1 MNPKKNSIATLSG
14 SFISGL
20 ALLIATPLCLR
31 IYGPVNSSLLLI
43 SWSFISFGST
53 FDFGVGKL
61 ILYLIPRVNNKYQ
74 KQRIYIS
81 AQVLAFKR
89 SIFLLSLLVPILSLF
104 IYIIPN
110 TNNIFQSKLELLYF
124 YLALSVSVIFSSF
137 SFISRSSLE
146 SLNRFVTSNI
156 LRSLGL
162 CSLFFISLIAAY
174 LNIDINPLL
183 LFITFVL
190 ISRIGFF
197 LLTDFLVR
205 RSFFPVQGFNFKSFY
220 NFDYKYIYNSFLLR
234 TISSNSI
241 WLLIASFCAPL
252 IINLDIVLVSFLSGA
267 EQSSYYAAI
276 QGFLLK
282 ILVIPGS
289 LAASLLPYFSSIK
302 VKENIL
308 RKAKLYAYRL
318 VFLMSAVLLLL
329 NIISR
334 SLLPLYLDIKESSE
348 IPYSWIYI
356 VFSLISCGVFL
367 NSVGLVYLTVLTSLG
382 EFKFLAKL
390 YSYEL
395 LCFVPTFAFCVKYF
409 GVTGGAFIWLL
420 RSLLDTYFLFKKA
433 TNSDIVNVNLN

>member
-1 MNPKKNSIATLSG
+1 VNPKKNSIATLSG

-308 RKAKLYAYRL
+308 RKA
-318 VFLMSAVLLLL
+318 
-329 NIISR
+329 
-334 SLLPLYLDIKESSE
+334 
-348 IPYSWIYI
+348 
-356 VFSLISCGVFL
+356 
-367 NSVGLVYLTVLTSLG
+367 
-382 EFKFLAKL
+382 
-390 YSYEL
+390 
-395 LCFVPTFAFCVKYF
+395 
-409 GVTGGAFIWLL
+409 
-420 RSLLDTYFLFKKA
+420 
-433 TNSDIVNVNLN
+433 